1 MASISTGG
9 SGLDIASL
17 VSQLVQ
23 AARIPTETRINSAT
37 SAISA
42 KLSAVGQIKNS
53 LTSLQTAL
61 EKLGTAA
68 EKPGYQAKVQD
79 GAGFTAEATSDALP
93 GSHSVEVL
101 AVATAQKLSSAA
113 YAPGAVVGTGQLS
126 IAWGSEEGQ
135 SLSVTFEEGATLADI
150 ARSINRAA
158 GGKGVG
164 ATVVTADDGEHLV
177 FSARET
183 GTANAL
189 TITASGGDGGFL
201 ALTTGPGGS
210 LVEQVAGS
218 DARVRVDGFERT
230 SASNTITGLV
240 PGVNLSLATARPG
253 ESFRL
258 DVSSDGTDLQSA
270 MEAFVSAYNSIGSVL
285 KSTSSYNAETKTA
298 SVLTGDSLVRGLQ
311 QQLRNLASGNTLA
324 LKELG
329 ITIDKTGVMSLDK
342 AKLTEATARDPQ
354 AVARLFGSE
363 GSIATGL
370 KTVFRNHLD
379 STDGVI
385 TQRTESLNKQRDRL
399 DDQLEQLD
407 RRMEKLHSTYLAQF
421 TAMESMIV
429 QLQGSASSLNNLLAQ
444 SGKS

>member
-1 MASISTGG
+1 
-9 SGLDIASL
+9 
-17 VSQLVQ
+17 
-23 AARIPTETRINSAT
+23 
-37 SAISA
+37 
-42 KLSAVGQIKNS
+42 
-53 LTSLQTAL
+53 
-61 EKLGTAA
+61 
-68 EKPGYQAKVQD
+68 
-79 GAGFTAEATSDALP
+79 
-93 GSHSVEVL
+93 
-101 AVATAQKLSSAA
+101 
-113 YAPGAVVGTGQLS
+113 
-126 IAWGSEEGQ
+126 
-135 SLSVTFEEGATLADI
+135 
-150 ARSINRAA
+150 
-158 GGKGVG
+158 
-164 ATVVTADDGEHLV
+164 
-177 FSARET
+177 
-183 GTANAL
+183 
-189 TITASGGDGGFL
+189 
-201 ALTTGPGGS
+201 
-210 LVEQVAGS
+210 
-218 DARVRVDGFERT
+218 VRVDGFERT

-240 PGVNLSLATARPG
+240 PGVNLSLATAKPG